1 MPRHIIIT
9 GANGNLGSAA
19 VKKFLDLGD
28 HVIAVANSGSNLG
41 FAEGRSNFE
50 LHAADLSDEQSSGSF
65 FDEII
70 SLKEQID
77 CGLLLAGG
85 FDVGTIETTDTST
98 IRKMFAKNF
107 ETAYN
112 AARPLYQHMLRN
124 NYGRLVFV
132 GARPALEPSAGKNSL
147 AYSLSKS
154 LLFQLA
160 ELLNADAGNKDVIAS
175 VVVPGILD
183 TQPNRDAMPGADTS
197 RWTSTTDVAELLA
210 FICSK
215 QSNIVKQPVYKLY

>member
-19 VKKFLDLGD
+19 VNKFIELGD

-50 LHAADLSDEQSSGSF
+50 LHAADLSNEQSSAGF

-85 FDVGTIETTDTST
+85 FEMGNIETTDTAAV
-98 IRKMFAKNF
+98 RKMFAKNF
-107 ETAYN
+107 ETVYN
-112 AARPLYQHMLRN
+112 AARPLYQHMIRN

-132 GARPALEPSAGKNSL
+132 GARPALEASSGKNSL

-160 ELLNADAGNKDVIAS
+160 EVLNADAGSKDVITS
-175 VVVPGILD
+175 VIVPGILD
-183 TQPNRDAMPGADTS
+183 TPANRTAMPGTDTS
-197 RWTSTTDVAELLA
+197 GWTSITDVAELLA
-210 FICSK
+210 VICSK
-215 QSNIVKQPVYKLY
+215 EIGIVRQPVYKLY